1 MRPRPGNHGGGP
13 SCVCRKLS
21 SRDRP
26 ACRESAWMRRGCPA
40 KQRRSGRLAR
50 PAVNMELHILAG
62 SRTEAPLALDGT
74 GRTSTLKP
82 VSAAGWETSQVSPLQ
97 WSHQIGEGT
106 VCIVRN
112 GSAFYDDRLARDN
125 TTRGQRA
132 ENCQR
137 SPVKNKVGHLHESR
151 LPLLAMIWLPH
162 HTHPP

>member
-1 MRPRPGNHGGGP
+1 
-13 SCVCRKLS
+13 
-21 SRDRP
+21 
-26 ACRESAWMRRGCPA
+26 MRRGCPA

-74 GRTSTLKP
+74 GRTSALKP

-112 GSAFYDDRLARDN
+112 AALPFMMTGWLVTTRQEVKEQRTVKDLPSRIRLAICMKADFH
-125 TTRGQRA
+125 
-132 ENCQR
+132 C
-137 SPVKNKVGHLHESR
+137 LHIHTHTHICVCVCV
-151 LPLLAMIWLPH
+151 LLAMIWLPY